1 MSKLFK
7 KVILLFNVFIV
18 STFVLLG
25 CSKMMKY
32 NLWLKVM
39 KTY

>member
-7 KVILLFNVFIV
+7 KVILFFNVFIV

-25 CSKMMKY
+25 CSKNDEIQSMVKS
-32 NLWLKVM
+32 
-39 KTY
+39 